1 MNLFFRFI
9 SQFLKSKFLSPLDI
23 NDKDSVELRVWPNDI
38 DMNIHLNNGRFLSL
52 MDLGRTRLSIRTGL
66 FSMAKKKGW
75 GLGVVGGI
83 NIIYLK
89 SLAPFQKFTLTT
101 KLAGHH
107 DGWFYIEQRFE
118 SKGKLVAA
126 ALVKVTFLYQK
137 KRLDAKIIMNEMGV
151 DHIGD
156 NMPYLENLYD
166 SEKEFLNHIKQD
178 F

>member
-89 SLAPFQKFTLTT
+89 IDL
-101 KLAGHH
+101 
-107 DGWFYIEQRFE
+107 
-118 SKGKLVAA
+118 
-126 ALVKVTFLYQK
+126 
-137 KRLDAKIIMNEMGV
+137 
-151 DHIGD
+151 
-156 NMPYLENLYD
+156 
-166 SEKEFLNHIKQD
+166 
-178 F
+178 

>member
-1 MNLFFRFI
+1 
-9 SQFLKSKFLSPLDI
+9 
-23 NDKDSVELRVWPNDI
+23 
-38 DMNIHLNNGRFLSL
+38 
-52 MDLGRTRLSIRTGL
+52 
-66 FSMAKKKGW
+66 MAKKKGW